1 MKIGIGRLRQSHWQL
16 QEAKQHFSELIRAVQ
31 ADGPQFVTKHGEEVA
46 VVLDI
51 ADYRRLMGED
61 QMSFKDF
68 LMTGPDLSVLEIERS
83 ETPARQVDF
92 E

>member
-1 MKIGIGRLRQSHWQL
+1 MTVVADQWQL

-31 ADGPQFVTKHGEEVA
+31 TRGPQIVTKHGEQVA

-51 ADYRRLMGED
+51 VDYRR
-61 QMSFKDF
+61 
-68 LMTGPDLSVLEIERS
+68 MTGAEIVEDFKSFLASAPDLSELEIER
-83 ETPARQVDF
+83 PAEPVRQVDF

>member
-1 MKIGIGRLRQSHWQL
+1 MTVTAGQWQL

-31 ADGPQFVTKHGEEVA
+31 TDGPQIVTKHGQQVA

-51 ADYRRLMGED
+51 VDYRRMLGMERVED
-61 QMSFKDF
+61 FKTFLASAPDMS
-68 LMTGPDLSVLEIERS
+68 MLEIERS
-83 ETPARQVDF
+83 TEPVRQVDF

>member
-1 MKIGIGRLRQSHWQL
+1 MTVTAGQWQL

-31 ADGPQFVTKHGEEVA
+31 TDGPQFVTKHGQQVA

-51 ADYRRLMGED
+51 VDYRRMTGAELVD
-61 QMSFKDF
+61 FKDF
-68 LMTGPDLSVLEIERS
+68 LAAAPDLSGLEIDRS
-83 ETPARQVDF
+83 TTPVRQVEF

>member
-1 MKIGIGRLRQSHWQL
+1 MGIEKLRQGHWQV
-16 QEAKQHFSELIRAVQ
+16 QEAKQQFSELIRAVQ

-68 LMTGPDLSVLEIERS
+68 LMAGPDLSVLEIDRS
-83 ETPARQVDF
+83 DAPARQIDF

>member
-1 MKIGIGRLRQSHWQL
+1 MTVTAGQWQL

-31 ADGPQFVTKHGEEVA
+31 TKGPQIVTKHGQQVA

-51 ADYRRLMGED
+51 VDYRRMVGVEVVDDFKSFLAAAPDVGE
-61 QMSFKDF
+61 
-68 LMTGPDLSVLEIERS
+68 LEIERS
-83 ETPARQVDF
+83 TEPVRQVDF

>member
-1 MKIGIGRLRQSHWQL
+1 MVMTGTAGQWQL

-31 ADGPQFVTKHGEEVA
+31 TNGPQFVTKHGQQVA

-51 ADYRRLMGED
+51 MDYRRMVGVELVED
-61 QMSFKDF
+61 FKSFLASAPDMS
-68 LMTGPDLSVLEIERS
+68 MLEIERPMDP
-83 ETPARQVDF
+83 ERPVDF

>member
-1 MKIGIGRLRQSHWQL
+1 MTVTAGQWQL

-31 ADGPQFVTKHGEEVA
+31 TRGPQFVTKHGEQVA

-51 ADYRRLMGED
+51 VDYRRMVGVEVVED
-61 QMSFKDF
+61 FKSFLFSAPDMSD
-68 LMTGPDLSVLEIERS
+68 LEIERS
-83 ETPARQVDF
+83 TEPMREVDF

>member
-1 MKIGIGRLRQSHWQL
+1 MTVTAGQWQL

-31 ADGPQFVTKHGEEVA
+31 TDGPQFVTKHGQQVA

-51 ADYRRLMGED
+51 VDYRRMTGVELVD
-61 QMSFKDF
+61 FKDF
-68 LMTGPDLSVLEIERS
+68 LAAAPDLSGLDIERS
-83 ETPARQVDF
+83 TAPVRRVEF

>member
-1 MKIGIGRLRQSHWQL
+1 MVATAGQWQL

-31 ADGPQFVTKHGEEVA
+31 ADGPQFVTKHGRQVA

-51 ADYRRLMGED
+51 VDYRRMTGEELVD
-61 QMSFKDF
+61 FKDF
-68 LMTGPDLSVLEIERS
+68 LASAPDLTVLEIERS
-83 ETPARQVDF
+83 ETPVRQIEF

>member
-1 MKIGIGRLRQSHWQL
+1 MTVAGQWQL

-31 ADGPQFVTKHGEEVA
+31 ADGPQFVTKHGRQVA

-51 ADYRRLMGED
+51 VDYRRMTGTEMVD
-61 QMSFKDF
+61 FKDF
-68 LMTGPDLSVLEIERS
+68 LATAPDLSVLEIERS
-83 ETPARQVDF
+83 TSPVRQVEF

>member
-1 MKIGIGRLRQSHWQL
+1 MTVAGQWQL

-31 ADGPQFVTKHGEEVA
+31 ADGPQFVTKHGRQVA

-51 ADYRRLMGED
+51 VDYRR
-61 QMSFKDF
+61 
-68 LMTGPDLSVLEIERS
+68 MTGEELVDFKEFLAAAPDLTVLEIERS
-83 ETPARQVDF
+83 EAPVRQVEF

>member
-1 MKIGIGRLRQSHWQL
+1 MTVAGQWQL

-31 ADGPQFVTKHGEEVA
+31 ADGPQFVTKHGRQVA

-51 ADYRRLMGED
+51 VDYRRMTGEELVD
-61 QMSFKDF
+61 FKDF
-68 LMTGPDLSVLEIERS
+68 LASAPDLTVLEIERS
-83 ETPARQVDF
+83 ETPVRQVEF

>member
-1 MKIGIGRLRQSHWQL
+1 MATAGQWQL

-31 ADGPQFVTKHGEEVA
+31 ADGPQFVTKHGRQVA

-51 ADYRRLMGED
+51 VDYRRMTGEELVD
-61 QMSFKDF
+61 FKDF
-68 LMTGPDLSVLEIERS
+68 LASAPDLTVLEIERS
-83 ETPARQVDF
+83 TAMPREVDL